1 MAALQAYYGEV
12 RGYLVCL
19 QKGAD
24 DEATERLSALEDG
37 LVRLREAL
45 TSAPNAKVATKAE
58 PTDEGDNEGEGDGD
72 QGEDHDDED
81 GVLVEEGGPGEEDVA
96 VQEEGVAV
104 GVEDEEEVTD
114 RFGRKVKKKGKKRAD

>member
-1 MAALQAYYGEV
+1 M
-12 RGYLVCL
+12 

-72 QGEDHDDED
+72 QGEDHDDE
-81 GVLVEEGGPGEEDVA
+81 
-96 VQEEGVAV
+96 EGVP
-104 GVEDEEEVTD
+104 TTMQ
-114 RFGRKVKKKGKKRAD
+114 